1 MKALL
6 AFLTLTAAV
15 HAQSPVVI
23 YQPAP
28 QATVV
33 SPLTSPTAQSN
44 QALLGQINSTIGQ
57 RYFEHQV
64 LTLIPPTA
72 SPVLTTTPM
81 TTIRAR

>member
-6 AFLTLTAAV
+6 AFFTLTAAV

-33 SPLTSPTAQSN
+33 SPLTSPTSQSN
-44 QALLGQINSTIGQ
+44 QALLSQINSTIGQ

-64 LTLIPPTA
+64 LTLVPPTA
-72 SPVLTTTPM
+72 PAVFTTATP
-81 TTIRAR
+81 TIRAR